1 MSADYIV
8 TIEQTLREILGL
20 TEEEI
25 EELMEALYE

>member
-1 MSADYIV
+1 MSTEYIQ